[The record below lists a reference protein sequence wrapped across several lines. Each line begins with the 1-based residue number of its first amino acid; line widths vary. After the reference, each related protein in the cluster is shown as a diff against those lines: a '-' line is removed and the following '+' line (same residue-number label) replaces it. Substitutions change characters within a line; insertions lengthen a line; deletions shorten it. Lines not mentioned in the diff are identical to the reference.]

1 MLVVGVVGLVGVVGV
16 VSVVGVDVAGSVVV
30 VVIVGVGGG
39 GVVVVGSG
47 VGVVAGGDGG
57 SGGSDSIAP
66 AQKFWSEIAPNFF
79 SDSLISGLMNFT
91 TDDKK
96 RHLVKKKHIYNQDR
110 FCYRKIFFLVP
121 VPDELFLRAVC
132 TLKNSQLGHKVTM
145 EGCPC
150 FS

>member
-1 MLVVGVVGLVGVVGV
+1 MRCLSATTRVLVYKITTSESGTATKRFHGQPPQFFLTTSLRLGG
-16 VSVVGVDVAGSVVV
+16 GF
-30 VVIVGVGGG
+30 GG
-39 GVVVVGSG
+39 GVVVGGSG

-96 RHLVKKKHIYNQDR
+96 RHLVKKTYLQSR
-110 FCYRKIFFLVP
+110 SFLLQE
-121 VPDELFLRAVC
+121 DIL
-132 TLKNSQLGHKVTM
+132 LGS
-145 EGCPC
+145 CPR
-150 FS
+150 

>member
-1 MLVVGVVGLVGVVGV
+1 MRCLSATTSVLVYKITTSESGTATKRFHGQPPQFFLTTSLRLGGGFGVGVV
-16 VSVVGVDVAGSVVV
+16 AG
-30 VVIVGVGGG
+30 
-39 GVVVVGSG
+39 GSG

-66 AQKFWSEIAPNFF
+66 AHKFWSEIAPNFF

-96 RHLVKKKHIYNQDR
+96 RHLVKKHIYNQDR

-121 VPDELFLRAVC
+121 VPDELFYEMCAL
-132 TLKNSQLGHKVTM
+132 
-145 EGCPC
+145 
-150 FS
+150 

>member
-1 MLVVGVVGLVGVVGV
+1 MCAASQPQPASLFIRSPPAKAEQQRNVFMVNPPNFLTTSLRLGGGF
-16 VSVVGVDVAGSVVV
+16 
-30 VVIVGVGGG
+30 GG
-39 GVVVVGSG
+39 GVVVGGSG

-96 RHLVKKKHIYNQDR
+96 RHLVKKTYLQSR
-110 FCYRKIFFLVP
+110 SFLLQE
-121 VPDELFLRAVC
+121 DIL
-132 TLKNSQLGHKVTM
+132 LGS
-145 EGCPC
+145 CPR
-150 FS
+150 